1 MAPTPTTFDRAEKTA
16 DREAVAAALAGAS
29 PACFWLDT
37 ADRPEPHRPL
47 AGDRTADLA
56 VVGGGYTGLWTALMA
71 KERDPRRR
79 VVLLEGRRIGWAA
92 SGRNGGFCQASL
104 THGEANGLKHLPRE
118 NQQLIRLG
126 LENLREIRETLD
138 RYRIDCDWEETGSLD
153 VATEPH
159 QVDWLREMAEAGGG
173 EFLDRN
179 AVRTEVKS
187 PTYLAGLWDRG
198 GTAMV
203 NPAKLAWGLARACR
217 DLGVDI
223 HEGTPVRDLRKEGAG
238 VVLSTD
244 GGQVTAAKV
253 ALATNAFPSPLR
265 RTRLFTVPVYDH
277 ALMTEPLTAGQLESV
292 GWWHRQGLSDL
303 NNRFHYYRLTADNRI
318 LFGGYDALYH
328 FGRSMNPRHEHSPA
342 TYRRLAAHF
351 QATFPQLKEVRF
363 THAWGGAIDT
373 CSRFFPFFMRAHGG
387 RVAFAAGYTGLG
399 VAATRFGAN
408 VMLDLLDGAR
418 TERTRLKMVRR
429 KPLPFPP
436 EPLAWVG
443 VKLTTAAMVRQDRNA
458 GKRGPWLRFTDAL
471 GMGFDS

>member
-1 MAPTPTTFDRAEKTA
+1 MAPTPTTFDLAEKAA
-16 DREAVAAALAGAS
+16 DRGAVAAALAGAA

-37 ADRPEPHRPL
+37 AERPEPRPPVSADL
-47 AGDRTADLA
+47 DADLA

-71 KERDPRRR
+71 KERNPRRR

-92 SGRNGGFCQASL
+92 SGRNGGFCQSSL

-118 NQQLIRLG
+118 NQQLVRLG
-126 LENLREIRETLD
+126 LENLREIREALE
-138 RYRIDCDWEETGSLD
+138 RYRIDCDWEETGSLE

-159 QVDWLREMAEAGGG
+159 QVDWLRGMAEPGGA
-173 EFLDRN
+173 EFLGRN
-179 AVRTEVKS
+179 AVRAEVRS
-187 PTYLAGLWDRG
+187 PTYLAGLWNRR

-203 NPAKLAWGLARACR
+203 NPAKLAWGLARACA
-217 DLGVDI
+217 DLGVRI
-223 HEGTPVRDLRKEGAG
+223 HEGTPVRGLRREGAG

-244 GGQVTAAKV
+244 GGEVRAAKA
-253 ALATNAFPSPLR
+253 ALGTNAFPSLLR
-265 RTRLFTVPVYDH
+265 RTRLFTVPVYDY
-277 ALMTEPLTAGQLESV
+277 ALVTEPLTARQVESV
-292 GWWHRQGLSDL
+292 GWWHRQGVSDL

-328 FGRSMNPRHEHSPA
+328 FGRSMRPEYEHSEA

-351 QATFPQLKEVRF
+351 QATFPQLKGVLF

-373 CSRFFPFFMRAHGG
+373 CSRFFPFFMRAHGDPQ
-387 RVAFAAGYTGLG
+387 AGYTGLG

-418 TERTRLKMVRR
+418 TERTSLEMVRR
-429 KPLPFPP
+429 KPVPFPP
-436 EPLAWVG
+436 EPLAWAG
-443 VKLTTAAMVRQDRNA
+443 MRLTAAAMVRQDRNA
-458 GKRGPWLRFTDAL
+458 GKRGPWLRCADAL